1 MLTWGGFVA
10 VLGLLGLL
18 LAALAQDLGAALA
31 FGFLPLGGA
40 AAEAGDEAVEAA
52 FVLAQG
58 LQLGGFAADV
68 LLEALLLALLLLLLA
83 AKAGGGGL
91 LLAFEGVE
99 PLELLVDA
107 VLLLFELLAVV
118 LQLGEGL
125 GVGLVEVAQVFEVAA
140 FLLGVGVLQEQGYG
154 VGLLVAITAVEQA
167 GGLGLGVLDTG
178 LQAVE
183 LGLHGLQ
190 FAPGGL
196 AAAGEAVELAAHG
209 VEFALGLADVAL
221 QLALFALL
229 LLEFSVALAD
239 GALHL
244 AQVVFGCGGG
254 GQGAAKE
261 GEEDKDFA
269 VLHEAT

>member
-1 MLTWGGFVA
+1 M
-10 VLGLLGLL
+10 
-18 LAALAQDLGAALA
+18 
-31 FGFLPLGGA
+31 
-40 AAEAGDEAVEAA
+40 
-52 FVLAQG
+52 
-58 LQLGGFAADV
+58 
-68 LLEALLLALLLLLLA
+68 
-83 AKAGGGGL
+83 
-91 LLAFEGVE
+91 LLAFEGIE
-99 PLELLVDA
+99 PLQLLVDA

-118 LQLGEGL
+118 LQLAKGL

-140 FLLGVGVLQEQGYG
+140 FLLGVGVLQKQGDG
-154 VGLLVAITAVEQA
+154 VGLLVAVAAVEQA
-167 GGLGLGVLDTG
+167 GGLGLGVLDAG

-229 LLEFSVALAD
+229 LLELAVALAD
-239 GALHL
+239 GALYL
-244 AQVVFGCGGG
+244 AQIVFRRGGG
-254 GQGAAKE
+254 GQDAAEE
-261 GEEDKDFA
+261 GEENEDFA

>member
-1 MLTWGGFVA
+1 MGAWGGFVA
-10 VLGLLGLL
+10 VLGLL

-83 AKAGGGGL
+83 AEAGGGGL

-107 VLLLFELLAVV
+107 VLLLFELLTVV
-118 LQLGEGL
+118 LQLGKSL

-154 VGLLVAITAVEQA
+154 VGLLVAVAAVEQA
-167 GGLGLGVLDTG
+167 GGLGLGVLDAG

-190 FAPGGL
+190 LAPGGL
-196 AAAGEAVELAAHG
+196 TAAGEAVELAAHG
-209 VEFALGLADVAL
+209 VELALGLADVAL

-229 LLEFSVALAD
+229 LLEFAVALAD

-254 GQGAAKE
+254 GQGAAEE
-261 GEEDKDFA
+261 GDEDKDFA